1 MTRKQML
8 TSALAVAVSTAAAAC
23 EGDEASPGPSSAAP
37 LAAGEAQATAD
48 GAITA
53 ADLAA
58 AERIAGITFTDEQR
72 AAILSNVRG
81 LPKAFEAIRSKPIP
95 YTAEPPTHFVPLGG
109 GSKPGAKVRAVVIS
123 SNPVARKGLSEEQ
136 LAFLSVRQLSALVKS
151 RQLSPVE
158 LTRLYLDRLKQ
169 YGDKLLCV
177 ITLMEEQALRQAKRC
192 ESEIAAGHYRGP
204 LHGIPYGIKDLFAT
218 KGVPTTWG
226 AEPYV
231 HQVFDYN
238 ARVVDRLEE
247 AGAILL
253 AKLSMGALAMDDH
266 WQNGKTKNP
275 WNPKEGSSGSSAG
288 SASATAAGLVGFSI
302 GTETLGSIMSPSHR
316 CRVTGLRPTYGRVSR
331 YGAMG
336 LSYTMD
342 KVGPICREV
351 EDCALVFA
359 AICGPDPNDETTV
372 ARSFTWRPR
381 LDFKALKVG
390 CLINPSAS
398 LKDTS
403 RIDKEPFV
411 QELRSRGA
419 LVRPV
424 KFTPAPQALFTI
436 LEVESASAFDALT
449 RSADLDTIK
458 SSAWPNIFR
467 TNRFVPA
474 VEYLQCQRLRSLAMR
489 QFEQE
494 FGDLDMFLANGVGG
508 YSLTLTNSTGHPQ
521 VLIPY
526 GTNPAGQNASMT
538 LIGRLYQED
547 RLLSVAKT
555 LQDSC
560 KFTYQYARPDLSK
573 L

>member
-1 MTRKQML
+1 ML
-8 TSALAVAVSTAAAAC
+8 TSALAVAVSSVAAASQG
-23 EGDEASPGPSSAAP
+23 EEAAVQPAPAAEP
-37 LAAGEAQATAD
+37 QEAAE

-58 AERIAGITFTDEQR
+58 AERIQGISLTDEQR

-81 LPKAFEAIRSKPIP
+81 LPKAFEAMRSKPIP

-109 GSKPGAKVRAVVIS
+109 GSRAGAKVRAVVSAAGPIE
-123 SNPVARKGLSEEQ
+123 RKKLSDEQ
-136 LAFLSVRQLSALVKS
+136 IAFLSVRQLSSLVKK
-151 RQLSPVE
+151 RQISPVE

-177 ITLMEEQALRQAKRC
+177 ITLMEEQAIRQAKRC

-231 HQVFDYN
+231 HQVFNYN

-275 WNPKEGSSGSSAG
+275 WNPQEGSSGSSAG

-342 KVGPICREV
+342 KIGPICREV

-359 AICGPDPNDETTV
+359 AICGQDPNDETTV
-372 ARSFTWRPR
+372 ARSFSWRPR
-381 LDFKALKVG
+381 LDYKTLKVG
-390 CLINPSAS
+390 YLLNPNAS
-398 LKDTS
+398 LKDTAQM
-403 RIDKEPFV
+403 DKEPFV
-411 QELRSRGA
+411 QELRNRGA

-436 LEVESASAFDALT
+436 LEVEAASAFDALT

-474 VEYLQCQRLRSLAMR
+474 VEYLQAQRLRSLAM
-489 QFEQE
+489 QKFEQE
-494 FGDLDMFLANGVGG
+494 LGDLDMFLAYGIGG

-526 GTNPAGQNASMT
+526 GTNSAGQNYSIT
-538 LIGRLYQED
+538 LVGRTYQED

-555 LQDSC
+555 LQDAT

-573 L
+573 V

>member
-8 TSALAVAVSTAAAAC
+8 TSALAAAVSSATAAA
-23 EGDEASPGPSSAAP
+23 EGEEAPKESTIEAAADSA
-37 LAAGEAQATAD
+37 EAQTPEGEISLAD
-48 GAITA
+48 M
-53 ADLAA
+53 AA
-58 AERIAGITFTDEQR
+58 AERIAGISFTDAQR
-72 AAILSNVRG
+72 AAILGNVRG
-81 LPKAFEAIRSKPIP
+81 LPKAFEAIRAKPIP
-95 YTAEPPTHFVPLGG
+95 YTVEPPTHFVPLGG
-109 GSKPGAKVRAVVIS
+109 GSIAGARVRAVVSGS
-123 SNPVARKGLSEEQ
+123 SQLDRSKLTEEQ
-136 LAFLSVRQLSALVKS
+136 IAYLPVRQLSALIKS
-151 RQLSPVE
+151 RQISPVE
-158 LTRLYLDRLKQ
+158 LTRLYLDRLKR
-169 YGDKLLCV
+169 YGDALLCV
-177 ITLMEEQALRQAKRC
+177 ITLMEEQALRQANRC
-192 ESEIAAGHYRGP
+192 ESEIAAGKYRGP

-231 HQVFDYN
+231 HQMFDYN
-238 ARVVDRLEE
+238 ATVVNRLED

-266 WQNGKTKNP
+266 WQRGKTKNP
-275 WNPKEGSSGSSAG
+275 WNPTEGSSGSSAG
-288 SASATAAGLVGFSI
+288 SASATAAGLVGFAI

-359 AICGPDPNDETTV
+359 AICGPDPNDETAV
-372 ARSFTWRPR
+372 SRPFTWRPR
-381 LDFKALKVG
+381 TDYHALKIGYLV
-390 CLINPSAS
+390 NPSAS

-403 RIDKEPFV
+403 RMDKEPFV

-419 LVRPV
+419 AVRPV
-424 KFTPAPQALFTI
+424 KFTPAPQALFSI

-449 RSADLDTIK
+449 RSADLDTIQQ
-458 SSAWPNIFR
+458 SAWPNTFR

-474 VEYLQCQRLRSLAMR
+474 VEYLQAQRLRSLAMR

-494 FGDLDMFLANGVGG
+494 LGDLDVILTNGIGG
-508 YSLTLTNSTGHPQ
+508 YALALTNSTGHPQ
-521 VLIPY
+521 ILIPY
-526 GTNPAGQNASMT
+526 GTNPAGQNSSMT

-560 KFTYQYARPDLSK
+560 KFTYQYIRPDLSK